1 MALSKITNGGVAA
14 SGIPSGGII
23 QVQRHVEDSLTSF
36 THQSSATAHRLLL
49 ASNAADS
56 TSHVSVSITPTS
68 TSSKI
73 MLFAHVMYE
82 GTTAPHE
89 FLWGFHRDTTFIGA
103 PASGSNR
110 RRGISTAGEN
120 YAVAVD
126 TTSTPES
133 VSYQFVDSPNSTSAI
148 TYCVSYN
155 TSATSGT
162 LHLNSATL
170 NSDSTAYELGVSSI
184 IAMEIAG

>member
-1 MALSKITNGGVAA
+1 MSKAAELAAFIGGAG
-14 SGIPSGGII
+14 SGKVLQI
-23 QVQRHVEDSLTSF
+23 QQHVEDGLTSF
-36 THQSSATAHRLLL
+36 THNSSATAHRLLL

-56 TSHVSVSITPTS
+56 TSHVSVTITPSS

-73 MLFAHVMYE
+73 LLMAHVFFE

-89 FLWGFHRDTTFIGA
+89 FLWGFHRDTTLIGA

-110 RRGISTAGEN
+110 RRGISTVGEN
-120 YAVAVD
+120 YAVSVD
-126 TTSTPES
+126 KASTPES
-133 VSYQFVDSPNSTSAI
+133 ASYQFVDSPSSTSAI

-162 LHLNSATL
+162 LHLNRTVV
-170 NSDSTAYELGVSSI
+170 NDDTASYELGVSSI
-184 IAMEIAG
+184 IAMEISA